1 MGRLQGW
8 ALETVLVIF
17 QVVLA
22 FTPQAFS
29 ALLCT
34 RTELCVQA
42 VGPGTPCQLAP
53 GSVHQWGALAGDF
66 TVKGREKQGIPP
78 TSP

>member
-17 QVVLA
+17 QVALA
-22 FTPQAFS
+22 FTPQPFS

-42 VGPGTPCQLAP
+42 VGPRTPC
-53 GSVHQWGALAGDF
+53 
-66 TVKGREKQGIPP
+66 
-78 TSP
+78 